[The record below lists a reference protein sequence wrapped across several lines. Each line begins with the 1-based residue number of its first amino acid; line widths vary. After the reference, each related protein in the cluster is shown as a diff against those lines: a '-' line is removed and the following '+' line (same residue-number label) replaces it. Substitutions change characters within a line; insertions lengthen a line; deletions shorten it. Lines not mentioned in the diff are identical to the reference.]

1 MHSLSTVFGIR
12 SGPLALLIF
21 TSANHF
27 WTHLASIVK
36 IGILRRL
43 YVTVGTGTL
52 AFPVYLKSSLIYCR
66 VGIVEF
72 TFGG

>member
-1 MHSLSTVFGIR
+1 MSTVFGIR

-21 TSANHF
+21 TSVNHF

-36 IGILRRL
+36 RGILGRL

-52 AFPVYLKSSLIYCR
+52 AFHVFLKSSLS
-66 VGIVEF
+66 IVESVSLSSRS
-72 TFGG
+72 GDEG